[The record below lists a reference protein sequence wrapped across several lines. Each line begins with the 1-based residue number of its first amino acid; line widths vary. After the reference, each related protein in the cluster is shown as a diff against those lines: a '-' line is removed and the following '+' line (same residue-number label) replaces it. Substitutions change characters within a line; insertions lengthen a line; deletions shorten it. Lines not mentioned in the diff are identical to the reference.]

1 MTVVPTTPSEALP
14 ALDQTLTFMRT
25 LWYLEH
31 ALERA
36 SKHMEDRHGVTGPQR
51 LALRVIGVMPD
62 VGPAELADAL
72 HLHRSTITGILQ
84 RLESR
89 GLITRVSHEQDGR
102 RVHLRVTRAGARLN
116 APGAAG
122 TVEEAVRRVLRQ
134 MNPRHRS
141 ITVAVLEHLASSL
154 LSTAEDRP
162 RPVRARRASRLSR
175 R

>member
-1 MTVVPTTPSEALP
+1 MVTVEALRQ
-14 ALDQTLTFMRT
+14 LHDR
-25 LWYLEH
+25 
-31 ALERA
+31 RGA
-36 SKHMEDRHGVTGPQR
+36 SMGKPRDGAG
-51 LALRVIGVMPD
+51 A
-62 VGPAELADAL
+62 
-72 HLHRSTITGILQ
+72 Q

-162 RPVRARRASRLSR
+162 KPVRARRRASRLSR